1 MGPTGQGII
10 KLVRFSWLE
19 WKKKVHGPMT
29 ARWGM
34 VDLTWILVIAL
45 ILVQTLLIAILMRGL
60 NERIMTIAAL
70 VDERIGNA
78 LETLEASAEL
88 DDPLGR
94 IKGIIQ
100 IFQNLERDPGSK
112 TEIVQDLQR
121 GQDGKFT

>member
-1 MGPTGQGII
+1 
-10 KLVRFSWLE
+10 
-19 WKKKVHGPMT
+19 MT